1 MRSLDFA
8 RDDKEGVGMRYTGQ
22 VRESESQRVRESES
36 QRVRESESQRVREL
50 ENQILN
56 RLNLNQKK
64 SPTAKAAGDFLN
76 AFED

>member
-1 MRSLDFA
+1 MRSLGFA
-8 RDDKEGVGMRYTGQ
+8 RDDKDGVGMRYTGQ
-22 VRESESQRVRESES
+22 VRESESQRT
-36 QRVRESESQRVREL
+36 REL